1 MIIIKT
7 WGEIKN
13 EALGLMFSNNAN
25 GQTVSLADES
35 VREYVINMIDAA
47 NYAIRDLSGAVPI
60 LKYFTYSQK
69 GSNNDGVLRQ
79 EMRYLVPDYRTAA
92 SDTAE
97 MVAAGVSING
107 GYLIVPRKAAVKV
120 DIPYYAY
127 AEQITADTED
137 DYTLD
142 MLPEC
147 EDLIPLYMASRL
159 YQEDDVQLATMY
171 RNQYEAKKAE
181 LAAAADTGDSGDFVS
196 VTGWI

>member
-1 MIIIKT
+1 
-7 WGEIKN
+7 
-13 EALGLMFSNNAN
+13 MFSNNAN
-25 GQTVSLADES
+25 GQTVKLDDES
-35 VREYVINMIDAA
+35 VREYVINMVDAA
-47 NYAIRDLSGAVPI
+47 NYAIRDLSGDVPI
-60 LKYFTYSQK
+60 IKYFTYSQK

-79 EMRYLVPDYRTAA
+79 EMRYMVGDFRAA
-92 SDTAE
+92 APETAE
-97 MVAAGVSING
+97 MVAAGVTVAG

-159 YQEDDVQLATMY
+159 YLEDDVQAATVY
-171 RNQYEAKKAE
+171 RNQYEAKKQE
-181 LAAAADTGDSGDFVS
+181 LAATADTGSGGEYTS